1 MAASRFV
8 SLGGKELFT
17 QIGNYI
23 MCLELNIMINQ
34 TEILNN
40 LNIAKIVIEIIG
52 IIALGLSTLIRFA
65 MKPYIE
71 KIFMTPAKKALSEI
85 AVQICMITLF
95 AIIYVFIFNDEII
108 LALIS
113 GEVKLIIV
121 IGCIL
126 LGCIGGCLHKK
137 KIITMCVT
145 ILIFIGTLCINS
157 IICQEKDFWDSVIV
171 SGCIGMLV
179 GTLLWFVM
187 ETKILKRQK
196 ENEVWIEHE
205 KYGPL
210 FIMYGIG
217 KDSILCR
224 KNLEDE
230 QYVILSKDEVKGRTI
245 YSGKFSVA
253 KKETV
258 K

>member
-1 MAASRFV
+1 
-8 SLGGKELFT
+8 
-17 QIGNYI
+17 
-23 MCLELNIMINQ
+23 MINQ

-40 LNIAKIVIEIIG
+40 LNIVKTVIEIIG
-52 IIALGLSTLIRFA
+52 IIALGLSTLITFA

-108 LALIS
+108 LGVIS
-113 GEVKLIIV
+113 EVKLAIV

-126 LGCIGGCLHKK
+126 LGCIGWCLHKK
-137 KIITMCVT
+137 KITTMCVT
-145 ILIFIGTLCINS
+145 IFIFIGALYINS
-157 IICQEKDFWDSVIV
+157 IICQGKDFGDSVIV

-179 GTLLWFVM
+179 GTLLWFVI

-196 ENEVWIEHE
+196 DNEVWIEHE

-245 YSGKFSVA
+245 YCGKFSVG
-253 KKETV
+253 KKGSGEIDQIRQDF
-258 K
+258 

>member
-1 MAASRFV
+1 MVLAASRFV

-126 LGCIGGCLHKK
+126 LGCIGGCLHNMTRRRKF
-137 KIITMCVT
+137 MN
-145 ILIFIGTLCINS
+145 IF
-157 IICQEKDFWDSVIV
+157 
-171 SGCIGMLV
+171 
-179 GTLLWFVM
+179 
-187 ETKILKRQK
+187 
-196 ENEVWIEHE
+196 
-205 KYGPL
+205 
-210 FIMYGIG
+210 
-217 KDSILCR
+217 
-224 KNLEDE
+224 
-230 QYVILSKDEVKGRTI
+230 
-245 YSGKFSVA
+245 
-253 KKETV
+253 
-258 K
+258 